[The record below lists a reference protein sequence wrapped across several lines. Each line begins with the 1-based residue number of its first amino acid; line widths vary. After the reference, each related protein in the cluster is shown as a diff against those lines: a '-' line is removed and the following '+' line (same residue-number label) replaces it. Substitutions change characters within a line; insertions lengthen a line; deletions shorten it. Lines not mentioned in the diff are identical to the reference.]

1 MANTVNETKYIK
13 RKDCY
18 YYSRPNGESYYEMT
32 CPFCNSEII
41 VYAWS
46 ASSVGKKC
54 ENCKA
59 KVIFNYGIGKFKVCK
74 NVERKEKTK

>member
-1 MANTVNETKYIK
+1 MANTVNGTKYIK
-13 RKDCY
+13 IQDST
-18 YYSRPNGESYYEMT
+18 YYSRPNGESYYKMT

-59 KVIFNYGIGKFKVCK
+59 KVIFNYGTGKFKVCK